1 MHNRRGCE
9 ISTLE
14 GQEESL
20 PLLLL
25 VMLFSVFCF
34 SLFGKRHWSKPLN
47 QTEQGP
53 GAGPAGGLVVPGFQ
67 GSFHDKQQLDPSSW
81 IDCCTAVYLYC
92 TYFETNHLKLACF
105 YTILSVY
112 CVMRVCV
119 RACEC
124 MVCYAWHFKWKIWH
138 GRILQR
144 WQLPRPIKQLN
155 LETYRPVMLLGLMIV
170 SAMWL
175 QAYHLII

>member
-1 MHNRRGCE
+1 MWNQYSGGTRRKPTIVVG
-9 ISTLE
+9 
-14 GQEESL
+14 GDA
-20 PLLLL
+20 
-25 VMLFSVFCF
+25 FSVFCF

-92 TYFETNHLKLACF
+92 AYFETNHFQLACF

-119 RACEC
+119 CARVNAWCVMPDILNERYG
-124 MVCYAWHFKWKIWH
+124 MVEFFNDGGCQ
-138 GRILQR
+138 G
-144 WQLPRPIKQLN
+144 PLN
-155 LETYRPVMLLGLMIV
+155 
-170 SAMWL
+170 S
-175 QAYHLII
+175 